1 MCVGLGLLKYFLA
14 FTYVT
19 SDCVSVSEFK
29 SLVGVPA
36 GIANSAV
43 GTKVCAI
50 T

>member
-1 MCVGLGLLKYFLA
+1 MDYFEHFLA

-19 SDCVSVSEFK
+19 SDYVSVSEFK

-36 GIANSAV
+36 GITSSAV

>member
-1 MCVGLGLLKYFLA
+1 MDYFEHFLA

-19 SDCVSVSEFK
+19 IDYVSVSEFK

-36 GIANSAV
+36 GITSSAV

>member
-1 MCVGLGLLKYFLA
+1 MCVGYGLLKYFLA

-29 SLVGVPA
+29 SLIGVPA